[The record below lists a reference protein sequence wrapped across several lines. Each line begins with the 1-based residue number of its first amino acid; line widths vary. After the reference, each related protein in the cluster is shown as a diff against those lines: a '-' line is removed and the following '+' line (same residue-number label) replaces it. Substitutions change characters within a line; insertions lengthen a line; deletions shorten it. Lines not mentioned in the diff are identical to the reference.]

1 MYIFD
6 IPGFP
11 DFFSSLKFTVASA
24 TRRRPPSFKAAV
36 HLAIFHR
43 PHAKAAMIGTRA
55 LALFLVSVCAASA
68 EVQAA
73 FTCPACESTLP
84 ASRLARAFGMAE
96 EIHRGVTRKGTGV
109 PYLTH
114 VMSVSSMAMEEGG
127 SEDEGIA
134 GAIFA
139 SIAATVRSVYPPRRI
154 AARHGNVWC
163 TLIGTPIYTVHSSW
177 KMATIPRQ

>member
-1 MYIFD
+1 M
-6 IPGFP
+6 
-11 DFFSSLKFTVASA
+11 
-24 TRRRPPSFKAAV
+24 
-36 HLAIFHR
+36 
-43 PHAKAAMIGTRA
+43 MGTRA
-55 LALFLVSVCAASA
+55 LALFLVLVCAASA

-73 FTCPACESTLP
+73 GTCPACESTLP

-134 GAIFA
+134 GFFCMHHNDCAL
-139 SIAATVRSVYPPRRI
+139 SLPAAQDC
-154 AARHGNVWC
+154 C
-163 TLIGTPIYTVHSSW
+163 TT
-177 KMATIPRQ
+177 R